1 MANLYVKKKKKL
13 RGKYFSINNI
23 DLGDWLLRKRR

>member
-1 MANLYVKKKKKL
+1 MANLYVKKKKL